1 MIIKQARSRLLDVV
15 AHHEDPSSFDLPQ
28 WDSFLVE
35 ARNAGI
41 LASLGFRFEKL
52 GWLDRLPADVLS
64 QIQAE
69 CAIAVE
75 NQRSL
80 RWEVNRIQRAL
91 AELDA
96 PVILLKG
103 AAYIFA
109 GLPPAPGRV
118 ATDVDILVPKETLAD
133 VEHAL
138 LEGGWE
144 TMKLDAYDRRYYRTW
159 MHELPPLCHR
169 DRDVVV
175 DVHHNILPESGRLHP
190 DPRELI
196 KSSRPVEGERVKVL
210 APHDMVLHSA
220 AHLFQD
226 GELNGGL
233 RDLVD
238 LDSLFRHFGSD
249 ESFWGGLL
257 SRAQSMDL
265 EGPLFYALRYCEQ
278 WLGTPVPD
286 TSTLRRPR
294 APALAI
300 MDALTRRGVMPDGW
314 EQHSPQ
320 TQLTQLARWL
330 LYVRS
335 HWLRMPPV
343 LLMRHLLWKA
353 WARTRAQTS

>member
-1 MIIKQARSRLLDVV
+1 MIVMQDRSQLLDVV
-15 AHHEDPSSFDLPQ
+15 THHRDPTSLDLPQ
-28 WDSFLVE
+28 WDSLLVE
-35 ARNAGI
+35 ARNAWI

-52 GWLDRLPADVLS
+52 GWLERLPADVLS
-64 QIQAE
+64 QIQTE

-91 AELDA
+91 AELDV

-118 ATDVDILVPKETLAD
+118 ATDVDILVPKERLAD

-138 LEGGWE
+138 MEGGWE
-144 TMKLDAYDRRYYRTW
+144 TMKLDAYDQRYYRTW

-175 DVHHNILPESGRLHP
+175 DVHHNILPKTGRLHP
-190 DPRELI
+190 DPRELV
-196 KSSRPVEGERVKVL
+196 KSSTSVDGERLRVL
-210 APHDMVLHSA
+210 APDDMVLHSA

-233 RDLVD
+233 RDLLD
-238 LDSLFRHFGSD
+238 LDSLFRHFGAD

-265 EGPLFYALRYCEQ
+265 ERPLFYALRYCEQ

-286 TSTLRRPR
+286 TSTLKRPR

-300 MDALTRRGVMPDGW
+300 MDALTRRAVMPDGW
-314 EQHSPQ
+314 EPHS
-320 TQLTQLARWL
+320 LRTQLARWL

-343 LLMRHLLWKA
+343 LLTRHLLRKA
-353 WARTRAQTS
+353 WARTRLQSS

>member
-1 MIIKQARSRLLDVV
+1 MKLLDVV
-15 AHHEDPSSFDLPQ
+15 TDRRDPASFDLPE
-28 WDSFLVE
+28 WDAFLVE

-41 LASLGFRFEKL
+41 LASLGFRFQKL
-52 GWLDRLPADVLS
+52 GWLERLPAAVLI

-69 CAIAVE
+69 AAIAVE

-91 AELDA
+91 TSLDV

-103 AAYIFA
+103 AAYVVA
-109 GLPPAPGRV
+109 DLPPAPGRI

-133 VEHAL
+133 VEQAL
-138 LEGGWE
+138 LECGWE
-144 TMKLDAYDRRYYRTW
+144 TMKLDAYDQRYYRTW

-175 DVHHNILPESGRLHP
+175 DVHHNILPETGRLHP
-190 DPRELI
+190 DPRELV
-196 KSSRPVEGERVKVL
+196 KASRPVEGERVKVL
-210 APHDMVLHSA
+210 APYDMVLHSA

-238 LDSLFRHFGSD
+238 LDSLLRHFGSD
-249 ESFWGGLL
+249 ENFWGGLV
-257 SRAQSMDL
+257 SRAQTMDL
-265 EGPLFYALRYCEQ
+265 ERPLYYALRYCEQ

-286 TSTLRRPR
+286 TSTLQQPR
-294 APALAI
+294 APARAI
-300 MDALTRRGVMPDGW
+300 MDALTRRAVMPDGW
-314 EQHSPQ
+314 EPRSLR
-320 TQLTQLARWL
+320 TQSARWL

-343 LLMRHLLWKA
+343 SLARHLLRKA
-353 WARTRAQTS
+353 WARTGSQNS

>member
-1 MIIKQARSRLLDVV
+1 MNEPSRLLDVV
-15 AHHEDPSSFDLPQ
+15 THRQDLTSLDLAQ
-28 WDSFLVE
+28 WDSLLVE

-41 LASLGFRFEKL
+41 LATLGFRFEKL
-52 GWLDRLPADVLS
+52 GWLERLPAEVLI

-69 CAIAVE
+69 RAIAVE

-91 AELDA
+91 AELDV

-109 GLPPAPGRV
+109 GLPPAPGRL

-133 VEHAL
+133 VERAL
-138 LEGGWE
+138 TDRGWE
-144 TMKLDAYDRRYYRTW
+144 TMKLDAYDQRYYRTW

-190 DPRELI
+190 DPRELV
-196 KSSRPVEGERVKVL
+196 KSSRLVEGEHVKVL

-233 RDLVD
+233 RDLLD
-238 LDSLFRHFGSD
+238 LDSLLRHFGSS

-257 SRAQSMDL
+257 SRAQTMDL
-265 EGPLFYALRYCEQ
+265 ERPLFYALRHCEQ
-278 WLGTPVPD
+278 WLGTRVPD
-286 TSTLRRPR
+286 TSILKRPL
-294 APALAI
+294 ASALAI
-300 MDALTRRGVMPDGW
+300 MDALTRRSLMPDGW
-314 EQHSPQ
+314 EPHSLQ
-320 TQLTQLARWL
+320 TQFARWL

-343 LLMRHLLWKA
+343 LLTRHLLRKA
-353 WARTRAQTS
+353 WARARPQN